1 MRRGSFSVTALAL
14 FGCLLGTS
22 TAVGQTAADSA
33 ALRRTALDYIE
44 GWYGANADRM
54 SDALHPELA
63 KRIHLAAPGGEGS
76 YVQTMGRSQLV
87 TSTALGG
94 GSETPEDERR
104 SEVRILDVFRGA
116 AVVRISATDFVD
128 YLNLVHTDGG
138 WKILC
143 VLWELREAP
152 DGS

>member
-1 MRRGSFSVTALAL
+1 MRRGSFSVTLLAL

-22 TAVGQTAADSA
+22 AAIGQTAADSA

-44 GWYGANADRM
+44 GWYRADADRM
-54 SDALHPELA
+54 RRALHPELV

-87 TSTALGG
+87 TSTSLGG
-94 GSETPEDERR
+94 GPETPEGARR

-116 AVVRISATDFVD
+116 AVIRVAATDFVD
-128 YLNLVHTDGG
+128 YLNLVRTEEG
-138 WKILC
+138 WKILN

-152 DGS
+152 GGS